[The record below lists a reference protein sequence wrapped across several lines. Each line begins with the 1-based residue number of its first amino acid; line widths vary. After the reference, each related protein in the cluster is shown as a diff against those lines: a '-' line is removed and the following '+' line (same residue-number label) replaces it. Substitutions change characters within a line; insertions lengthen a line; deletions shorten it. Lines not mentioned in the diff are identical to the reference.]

1 MPKDYQAQ
9 LQKTIDPLL
18 LSDNWQLI
26 LDVCDKV
33 DQEPE
38 QGSRL
43 VVQAIELKLGQR
55 DANVQL
61 RTLSLLTSIAEN
73 CGSRVKQEIASK
85 HFTSVLLNKLKD
97 PLVHKEIKIK
107 IVQVITQL
115 SESFQNDS
123 SLKPIQDAYH
133 QVKSS
138 YSQFF
143 PPDKPQKFTLDND
156 RLKEEEDLKA
166 AIALSLAENNQASI
180 PTSQEIQQQQQQQD
194 PADLHFRKGD
204 IITVLDRVYKDWGK
218 GSLRGS
224 IGLFP
229 FNYVTPLYDPTPQ
242 ELIKESEMESK
253 ILSQSRQVEK
263 LLTLLTNNN
272 VELIQNDEFQKLYQE
287 IVLIKP
293 ELGGLIEKYRVR
305 RDELLDLHGKLKD
318 ATVKYEELTDPLKQ
332 QQLRAHQQPPPPSN
346 FQYQQPQP
354 SLYQQRMS
362 TGPAQFQQ
370 QPQQPPLQQSVTGQP
385 LQQPLQYNYQQ
396 QQPQQPP
403 STTFPNPNVN
413 PLYQRQSFTGS
424 DQLNSPVQP
433 PQQPHST
440 ERPYPNY

>member
-1 MPKDYQAQ
+1 M
-9 LQKTIDPLL
+9 
-18 LSDNWQLI
+18 
-26 LDVCDKV
+26 CDKV

-180 PTSQEIQQQQQQQD
+180 PTSQEIQQQQQQQQVQQPTTQQTNETPSFSRVRALYDSFSQD

-332 QQLRAHQQPPPPSN
+332 QQLRAHQQLPPPSN

-362 TGPAQFQQ
+362 TGPAQF
-370 QPQQPPLQQSVTGQP
+370 QQPPLQQSVTGQP